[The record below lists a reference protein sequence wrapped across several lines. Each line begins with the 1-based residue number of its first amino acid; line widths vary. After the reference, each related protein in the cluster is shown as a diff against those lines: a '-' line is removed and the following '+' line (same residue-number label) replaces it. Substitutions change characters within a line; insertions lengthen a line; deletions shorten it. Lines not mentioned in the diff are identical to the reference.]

1 MIREIVNIPYYN
13 SNLSAMFFYPNN
25 GNDKYPVV
33 CKAHGLVSNNF
44 EKEEE
49 LATMLTEEGIAY
61 FMFHFTGFY
70 ESSGEHSIQTQ
81 LTNLDYI
88 ITYLTNHPKVD
99 PKRIGLLG
107 VSMGAAIAVCHA
119 SRDPRISSVVLQ
131 APLFDFDFV
140 VNYPE
145 FTAMMEGLALTGMI
159 RVPAKGAKEMLIQDI
174 KGNNPLNCINKISP
188 RPLLIIAGG
197 NDTFMP
203 LSGIKKLYKQALF
216 PKEFKSVQNADHNL
230 TNYFARFETFNL
242 IREFFIDNLKHI
254 YLHLSK
260 SYSRVSVI

>member
-61 FMFHFTGFY
+61 FMFHFTGFF

-107 VSMGAAIAVCHA
+107 VSMGAAIAV
-119 SRDPRISSVVLQ
+119 
-131 APLFDFDFV
+131 
-140 VNYPE
+140 
-145 FTAMMEGLALTGMI
+145 
-159 RVPAKGAKEMLIQDI
+159 
-174 KGNNPLNCINKISP
+174 
-188 RPLLIIAGG
+188 
-197 NDTFMP
+197 
-203 LSGIKKLYKQALF
+203 
-216 PKEFKSVQNADHNL
+216 
-230 TNYFARFETFNL
+230 
-242 IREFFIDNLKHI
+242 
-254 YLHLSK
+254 
-260 SYSRVSVI
+260 